1 MRKLK
6 LLLLSLVA
14 GTFLAC
20 PLQAEEKRD
29 LDSALKV
36 QAGKVLDYARAHNAK
51 NIGVLKFLV
60 RTGDGPWDD
69 NAGPLNLGLARRL
82 TVALILA
89 LPNDEIGVIANANE
103 ALARSRANHLTE
115 EGRMDCFRGRDF
127 ILAWGD
133 PEIHVRPDLF
143 ITGTAT
149 LSKDL
154 KQTTIHLQ
162 AFGKDGQMDDSLGE
176 FTVNTSARTLI
187 DTGHSYLLTPKTYP
201 KLFDGSRGLDD
212 AETNQPVV
220 DATQKYL
227 THKTDEPLPSFE
239 QDAPIRVLIYYGDE
253 AIPIKDG
260 AVREPQH
267 TDKVWFK
274 LDNLTDDTYGV
285 VLKVNGVNTIFKES
299 VADRDCHKWIIKPH
313 ESVTVRGFQVKLDQR
328 EDFKVLPP
336 EESRANEVRY
346 GEFAGLFQVSV
357 FHAKNPKTVEPT
369 PALPPPPG
377 PEAKE
382 EQQAVGAISRGVLR
396 GVNDIQPGDLKSLQS
411 QLRKYEQNADAGR
424 GMIDSDTNNP
434 KPHEV
439 RKEDFT
445 SDPGI
450 PVMSYQ
456 IRYYQPGKR

>member
-1 MRKLK
+1 MRNYKSIFLAFG
-6 LLLLSLVA
+6 LGALVA
-14 GTFLAC
+14 C
-20 PLQAEEKRD
+20 PAFAEGKPD
-29 LDSALKV
+29 LDSALKN
-36 QAGKVLDYARAHNAK
+36 QAGKILEYARSHNAK

-60 RTGDGPWDD
+60 RTGDGPWSD

-89 LPNDEIGVIANANE
+89 APNDEIGIIGNANE
-103 ALARSRANHLTE
+103 ALTHSHANHLTE
-115 EGRMDCFRGRDF
+115 DGRMDCFRGRDF
-127 ILAWGD
+127 ILSWGD

-176 FTVNTSARTLI
+176 FTVNTTARTLI

-201 KLFDGSRGLDD
+201 KLFDGARGLDD
-212 AETNQPVV
+212 AETNQPAV
-220 DATQKYL
+220 DASQKYL
-227 THKTDEPLPSFE
+227 THQTNEPLPSIE
-239 QDAPIRVLIYYGDE
+239 QDSPIRVLVYYGDE

-260 AVREPQH
+260 AVREPKT

-274 LDNLTDDTYGV
+274 LDNVTDDTYGV
-285 VLKVNGVNTIFKES
+285 VLKVNGVNTIFKETFG
-299 VADRDCHKWIIKPH
+299 DRDCHKWIIKPH
-313 ESVTVRGFQVKLDQR
+313 ESITVRGFQIKLDQR

-346 GEFAGLFQVSV
+346 GEFAGLFQFSV
-357 FHAKNPKTVEPT
+357 FRAKNAKSPEPT
-369 PALPPPPG
+369 HALPPPPG

-382 EQQAVGAISRGVLR
+382 EQQVVGAISRGVLR
-396 GVNDIQPGDLKSLQS
+396 GVNDIQPSTLQILQS

-424 GMIDSDTNNP
+424 GMIDSDSNNP
-434 KPHEV
+434 KAHEV
-439 RKEDFT
+439 KKEDFT

-456 IRYYQPGKR
+456 IRYYQPGK